1 VLLEL
6 ATRRTGN
13 AASGG
18 GRAIDAPE
26 ANGELPFG
34 PNEYVR
40 GLWKLSHVG
49 GSHPGL
55 SDEEDA
61 HHRIYAVSAIVSW
74 PVRTYVRLSGG
85 VLAC

>member
-6 ATRRTGN
+6 VTRRTGI

-18 GRAIDAPE
+18 GRAIDALE
-26 ANGELPFG
+26 VNGDPPFG

-55 SDEEDA
+55 SDED
-61 HHRIYAVSAIVSW
+61 
-74 PVRTYVRLSGG
+74 
-85 VLAC
+85 